1 MIYTKFMLSPGV
13 QWVQAESVMEPD
25 GIYFRPVADA
35 ESAVALA
42 MERDRDGF
50 VGHPAVALMGFDPEG
65 DRWEVLVV
73 AHSPQSIVRKVRMMF
88 GLDLEWDG
96 QAPMEFDRGEG
107 IEIIRYVAHG
117 GDTVISFGGLLVGM
131 LAATS
136 SDAKRRAEI
145 IAKRLGVTIQSAC

>member
-1 MIYTKFMLSPGV
+1 MIYTKFMLTPGV

-42 MERDRDGF
+42 MECDRDGF
-50 VGHPAVALMGFDPEG
+50 LGRPAVALMGFDPEG

-73 AHSPQSIVRKVRMMF
+73 AHSPNSIVRKIRMMF

-96 QAPMEFDRGEG
+96 QYPVEFDRGHG
-107 IEIIRYVAHG
+107 IKINRYATNG
-117 GDTVISFGGLLVGM
+117 GETVISFGGLLTGM
-131 LAATS
+131 MAARSQEEKLRAELLAA
-136 SDAKRRAEI
+136 
-145 IAKRLGVTIQSAC
+145 RLGVTIEDE